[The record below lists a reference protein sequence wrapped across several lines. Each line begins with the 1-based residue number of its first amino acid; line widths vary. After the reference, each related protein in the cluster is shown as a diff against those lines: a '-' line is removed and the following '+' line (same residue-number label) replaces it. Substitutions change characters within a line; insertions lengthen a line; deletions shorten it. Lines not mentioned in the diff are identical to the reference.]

1 MSDEHRDPVTGEP
14 IRDPDG
20 VDSPPPPPPAEPTSV
35 IREERHYGSETAPT
49 HGATRADDDDD
60 DRDVMTVD
68 AGDRKPSYGLGSLL
82 ALLAALA
89 IAVSTFLNW
98 AKENVVG
105 PEAYSGLDLS
115 TKFLWDI
122 DTRFDDPSLLFV
134 LLPAAILVL
143 IGSFVPRLRW
153 MAILGGAATIAAAVI
168 FIIQVGQAL
177 PENSPDGALDFIDI
191 GVWVAAAGG
200 LLAIIGS
207 LIIPRR
213 PAELR

>member
-1 MSDEHRDPVTGEP
+1 M
-14 IRDPDG
+14 
-20 VDSPPPPPPAEPTSV
+20 

-82 ALLAALA
+82 ALLSALA

-98 AKENVVG
+98 TKEGFLDPTND
-105 PEAYSGLDLS
+105 AFSGSDLS
-115 TKFLWDI
+115 VKFLWDT
-122 DTRFDDPSLLFV
+122 DSPLADPSLLFV

-153 MAILGGAATIAAAVI
+153 VAILGGAATIAAAVI

>member
-35 IREERHYGSETAPT
+35 IREERHYGSDTSST
-49 HGATRADDDDD
+49 HGATRADDD

-82 ALLAALA
+82 ALLSALA

-98 AKENVVG
+98 TKEGFLDPTND
-105 PEAYSGLDLS
+105 AFSGSDLS
-115 TKFLWDI
+115 VKFLWDT
-122 DTRFDDPSLLFV
+122 DSPLADPSLLFV

>member
-1 MSDEHRDPVTGEP
+1 M
-14 IRDPDG
+14 
-20 VDSPPPPPPAEPTSV
+20 

-105 PEAYSGLDLS
+105 PEAYSGSDLS

-143 IGSFVPRLRW
+143 IGTFVPRLRW
-153 MAILGGAATIAAAVI
+153 VAILGGAVAIAAAVL
-168 FIIQVGQAL
+168 FFVSVGRVL
-177 PENSPDGALDFIDI
+177 SDENSPDGALDFIDI

>member
-1 MSDEHRDPVTGEP
+1 MSDEHPDPVTGEP

-35 IREERHYGSETAPT
+35 IREERHYGSDTSST
-49 HGATRADDDDD
+49 HGATRADDD

-82 ALLAALA
+82 ALLSALA

-98 AKENVVG
+98 TKEGFLDPTND
-105 PEAYSGLDLS
+105 AFSGSDLS
-115 TKFLWDI
+115 VKFLWDT
-122 DTRFDDPSLLFV
+122 DSPLADPSLLFV

-177 PENSPDGALDFIDI
+177 PENSPDGVLDFIDI

>member
-1 MSDEHRDPVTGEP
+1 M
-14 IRDPDG
+14 
-20 VDSPPPPPPAEPTSV
+20 

-98 AKENVVG
+98 TKDGFGGAEN
-105 PEAYSGLDLS
+105 YSGSDLS
-115 TKFLWDI
+115 VKFLWDT
-122 DTRFDDPSLLFV
+122 DSPLADPSLLFV

-153 MAILGGAATIAAAVI
+153 VAILGGAATIAAAVI

>member
-1 MSDEHRDPVTGEP
+1 M
-14 IRDPDG
+14 
-20 VDSPPPPPPAEPTSV
+20 

-82 ALLAALA
+82 ALLSALA

-98 AKENVVG
+98 TKEGFLDPTND
-105 PEAYSGLDLS
+105 AFSGSDLS
-115 TKFLWDI
+115 VKFLWDT
-122 DTRFDDPSLLFV
+122 DSPLADPSLLFV

-143 IGSFVPRLRW
+143 IGTFVPRQRW
-153 MAILGGAATIAAAVI
+153 VAILGGAVAIAAAVL
-168 FIIQVGQAL
+168 FFVSVGRVL
-177 PENSPDGALDFIDI
+177 SDENSPDGALDFIDI